1 MRPPR
6 RRVLL
11 GVSPRRVPWWPRT
24 AIEGG
29 EHGGVTTNEDQYD
42 IHEQE
47 SALDPVLLQY
57 RESKLTAA
65 IRSGDVEAVDR
76 VLAENFVAFD
86 GDERLGRREFLRR
99 VLYSEIIEPEGEPA
113 WGVRDEETPAN
124 GVSHDWTNADGV
136 RHVRVSFW
144 ADNEEGLQ
152 LQKHISLTRH
162 FNGEEIRR

>member
-1 MRPPR
+1 M
-6 RRVLL
+6 
-11 GVSPRRVPWWPRT
+11 
-24 AIEGG
+24 I
-29 EHGGVTTNEDQYD
+29 TNEDQND
-42 IHEQE
+42 IEEQE
-47 SALDPVLLQY
+47 PALDPVLLHY

-99 VLYSEIIEPEGEPA
+99 VLYSEILEPEGEPV

-124 GVSHDWTNADGV
+124 GVAHDWTDADGV

-144 ADNEEGLQ
+144 TDNEEGLQ
-152 LQKHISLTRH
+152 LQKHISLMRH
-162 FNGEEIRR
+162 FNGAAIRR